1 LKDLKGLP
9 LVLQVLNIACDNS
22 SSERHDRALFKLKI
36 AIEMNSLRQIAAL
49 VSRASAYTIMP
60 RSAMMDEISDGE
72 LVLVPIE
79 PAMRRT
85 AYLIRNRNRP
95 VTRANSSVGK
105 LVPVILKDMVVR
117 RGLRAK
123 LLQ

>member
-1 LKDLKGLP
+1 
-9 LVLQVLNIACDNS
+9 
-22 SSERHDRALFKLKI
+22 
-36 AIEMNSLRQIAAL
+36 MNSLRQIAAL

-105 LVPVILKDMVVR
+105 LVPVILKIWSCDA
-117 RGLRAK
+117 GLRAK